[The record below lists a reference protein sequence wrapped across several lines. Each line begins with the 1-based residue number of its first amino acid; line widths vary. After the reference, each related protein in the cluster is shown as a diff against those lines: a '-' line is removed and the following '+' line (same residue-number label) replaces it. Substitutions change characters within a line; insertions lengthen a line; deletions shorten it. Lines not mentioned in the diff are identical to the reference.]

1 LPNFIAGLKEMDC
14 VSALALEF
22 VILNASRTGEVIGA
36 KRNELLNDLWTVP
49 ASRMKGGRSHQV
61 PLGKRSL
68 ELLEI
73 SASLDPK
80 SEYFF
85 SKNGKQLSNMAMLMM
100 VRRLSL
106 GITVHG
112 FRSAFRD
119 WVSEET
125 EYSPELAEMALA
137 HTIGNKVEAAY
148 RRGNLL
154 ERRKGLM
161 KHWES
166 FCEGENIQN
175 VHLLRKVA

>member
-1 LPNFIAGLKEMDC
+1 
-14 VSALALEF
+14 
-22 VILNASRTGEVIGA
+22 
-36 KRNELLNDLWTVP
+36 VP

-73 SASLDPK
+73 SASLDPE

-85 SKNGKQLSNMAMLMM
+85 SKNGKPLSNMAMLMM
-100 VRRLSL
+100 VRRFSL

-137 HTIGNKVEAAY
+137 HTIENKVEAAY
-148 RRGNLL
+148 RRGNLI
-154 ERRKGLM
+154 ERRKSLM

-166 FCEGENIQN
+166 FCEGESMQN
-175 VHLLRKVA
+175 VHLIRKAA